1 MFKDQATMIK
11 ESIKQVMAQS
21 KEKKFSIIAHSIG
34 CHIGYYIQ
42 DEIDENNE
50 NLQNIICM
58 GAPFGESPTQVN
70 KGMEKI

>member
-1 MFKDQATMIK
+1 
-11 ESIKQVMAQS
+11 MAQS
-21 KEKKFSIIAHSIG
+21 EEKKFSIIAHSIG

-42 DEIDENNE
+42 DEIDKNNE

-58 GAPFGESPTQVN
+58 GAPFGQSPTQVN